1 MNIQISDEQ
10 VDVIEEMIILHG
22 SQISV
27 EGAILEMLN
36 DDILDVARILD
47 DLKELKSNQE
57 KLTKRPKLYIV
68 K

>member
-1 MNIQISDEQ
+1 MKIEINDDQIS
-10 VDVIEEMIILHG
+10 VIQEMIALHG

-27 EGAILEMLN
+27 ECAIMEMLN
-36 DDILDVARILD
+36 DDILDVARVLD
-47 DLKELKSNQE
+47 NLKELKSNQE